1 MNQPQEKLLAS
12 KLMHD
17 YCQER
22 FRAQMS
28 LAGKIAAF
36 MGVNDILETIR
47 SELRTA
53 IPHAMEA
60 CVLLLDPDAK
70 QYTRP
75 MQCALYDRPVNCLMC
90 KRSRPAVKKAM
101 KEKKAVIFRASSP
114 VLRHD
119 SSSVEIGPEAAMP
132 VLLGEE
138 VIAVISLVSAPD
150 GDFSRRDFL
159 FLKDFSETLA
169 NVIVTARRHWET
181 TKEKIRISKML
192 DHLSHFVPQSVRVM
206 VEKNPEL
213 LSQEKQLKD
222 VSILFLDLEGY
233 TALSQSYPEV
243 EVNRLVERLFSSFV
257 DPIQRSKGDINET
270 AGDGLMIIFK
280 EDDART
286 NAINSVKAAFEIHE
300 RATELN
306 AAIDTGIKFLH
317 VKIGINSGQALLG
330 MTRLKGS
337 LDTRMTFTASGPV
350 TNMAARLASLAKG
363 GEILIGEETT
373 RLITGLWPIYEI
385 GEAKLKGFDGPV
397 KVFSL
402 TKPPS

>member
-1 MNQPQEKLLAS
+1 MNKSEEKALAIRP
-12 KLMHD
+12 MYD

-22 FRAQMS
+22 FKAKRN
-28 LAGKIAAF
+28 LDNKIALF
-36 MGVNDILETIR
+36 MEVNDILETIR
-47 SELRTA
+47 SELRIA

-75 MQCALYDRPVNCLMC
+75 LQCALYDRPVNCLMC
-90 KRSRPAVKKAM
+90 KRSRPAVKKAITQ
-101 KEKKAVIFRASSP
+101 KKAVIFRESSP

-119 SSSVEIGPEAAMP
+119 SSTVEIGPEAAMP

-138 VIAVISLVSAPD
+138 VIAVVSLVAAPH
-150 GDFSRRDFL
+150 GNFSRKDFL
-159 FLKDFSETLA
+159 LLKDFSETLA
-169 NVIVTARRHWET
+169 NVIVNARRHWET
-181 TKEKIRISKML
+181 TKEKLRISKML

-213 LSQEKQLKD
+213 LSKEKQLKD

-233 TALSQSYPEV
+233 TSLSQSYPEV
-243 EVNRLVERLFSSFV
+243 EVNRLVEMLFSSFV

-306 AAIDTGIKFLH
+306 AGIKSMH

-330 MTRLKGS
+330 MTRFKGS

-350 TNMAARLASLAKG
+350 TNMAARLAAMAKG
-363 GEILIGEETT
+363 GEILIGEETM
-373 RLITGLWPIYEI
+373 RLITGLWTIYEA

-402 TKPPS
+402 TKPTS

>member
-1 MNQPQEKLLAS
+1 MNEVKEKIS
-12 KLMHD
+12 ISRVMPD

-22 FRAQMS
+22 FKAHRN
-28 LAGKIAAF
+28 LARKIAPF
-36 MGVNDILETIR
+36 MEVNDILEIIR

-90 KRSRPAVKKAM
+90 KRSRPAVKKAIR
-101 KEKKAVIFRASSP
+101 EKKAVIFRASSP

-119 SSSVEIGPEAAMP
+119 ASLVEIGPEAAMP

-138 VIAVISLVSAPD
+138 VIAVVSLVSAPG
-150 GDFSRRDFL
+150 GDFPRRDFL

-169 NVIVTARRHWET
+169 NVIITARRHWET

-192 DHLSHFVPQSVRVM
+192 DHLSSFVPQSVRVM

-213 LSQEKQLKD
+213 LTQEKQLKE

-233 TALSQSYPEV
+233 TALSQSYSEV

-280 EDDART
+280 EDDALT

-300 RATELN
+300 RVTELN
-306 AAIDTGIKFLH
+306 AALDTGIRSMH

-330 MTRLKGS
+330 MTRFKGS

-350 TNMAARLASLAKG
+350 TNMAARLAALAKG
-363 GEILIGEETT
+363 GEILIGEETM
-373 RLITGLWPIYEI
+373 RLIRELWPVYEI
-385 GEAKLKGFDGPV
+385 GEAKLKGFDGHV

-402 TKPPS
+402 TKPAA